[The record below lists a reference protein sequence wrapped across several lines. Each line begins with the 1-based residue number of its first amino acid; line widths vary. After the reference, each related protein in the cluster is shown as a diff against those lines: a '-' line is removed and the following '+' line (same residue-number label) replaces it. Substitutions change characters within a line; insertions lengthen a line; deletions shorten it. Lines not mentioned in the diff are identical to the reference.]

1 MREETLKLLKKILS
15 SENFIG
21 KVEMS
26 RYLLEQAFKI
36 AQMINRPDD
45 EELYL
50 LLINLLRGWQPGL
63 ASNGNGRFPISEYE
77 RMHTAMAL

>member
-1 MREETLKLLKKILS
+1 MLKQLKKILS

-36 AQMINRPDD
+36 AQMVNRPDD

-50 LLINLLRGWQPGL
+50 LLINLLRAWLPGT
-63 ASNGNGRFPISEYE
+63 GNRATAGDYE
-77 RMHTAMAL
+77 RMHMAMAL